1 MKSSKKISRVQL
13 SVNENDETVFLG
25 LVCSDPDYK
34 LSLKINKKLKISL
47 KSESSVEVGEAGGKG
62 LFFSRFSDNTAIPDS
77 VFHLFSNRS
86 GSDFLVKK
94 LKNIDYLFEIYDPVS
109 NFDLTKI
116 ISQLR
121 EIDTIT
127 AVFTIE
133 MKNLKDKNR
142 KYLFL

>member
-1 MKSSKKISRVQL
+1 MKSTKKISRVQL
-13 SVNENDETVFLG
+13 SVTEHDETAFLG

-34 LSLKINKKLKISL
+34 LSLKINSKLKISL
-47 KSESSVEVGEAGGKG
+47 KSESPVKVGESLGKE
-62 LFFSRFSDNTAIPDS
+62 LLFSRFSDSAAGPDS

-86 GSDFLVKK
+86 GADFFVKK
-94 LKNIDYLFEIYDPVS
+94 LKNIDYLLEIYDPVS

-121 EIDTIT
+121 EIDTVT
-127 AVFTIE
+127 GVFTIE
-133 MKNLKDKNR
+133 MKNLKDKNS